1 MEIRSKYTG
10 AEEKKGKK
18 IGIRVLMLL
27 VLIGGPMNELHIC
40 TYLLRKRKL
49 TISF

>member
-10 AEEKKGKK
+10 AEEKKEKRK
-18 IGIRVLMLL
+18 EFRVLMLL
-27 VLIGGPMNELHIC
+27 VLMGGPMNELHIC